1 MSVASAS
8 LAGSSFFYEGR
19 IAKYIHDE
27 RINVTVLPFLTYPVT
42 DEVEDGLLVGFEM
55 ATNKSA
61 MLMQIVVYGDNV
73 TTPRVINNLTIND
86 LLRLGRGMTPGEAEK
101 VVTGRSKDPMG
112 QENPLFPWI
121 ARWKDDQLADDTG
134 YADRFFTLRFTP
146 AVYVPYKRVVINVI
160 NNNPRGRGYD
170 YLTVNYPYS
179 VRTQR

>member
-1 MSVASAS
+1 MRS
-8 LAGSSFFYEGR
+8 
-19 IAKYIHDE
+19 
-27 RINVTVLPFLTYPVT
+27 
-42 DEVEDGLLVGFEM
+42 EDGLLVGFEM

-73 TTPRVINNLTIND
+73 TTPRVINNLTVND

-134 YADRFFTLRFTP
+134 YSDRFFTLRFTP

-160 NNNPRGRGYD
+160 NNNPEEEATIIS
-170 YLTVNYPYS
+170 LSSHV
-179 VRTQR
+179 